1 MLKIPVPM
9 RVKTQERSS
18 VINKHIKIISKGV
31 KLEMGRTRGKIILI
45 EQPHL
50 LVHMYGKIL
59 DMTFFPL
66 FTSQKKGLS
75 LENIKKLQSRSTSS
89 LSFKTIL

>member
-59 DMTFFPL
+59 DMTFSPFSPHR
-66 FTSQKKGLS
+66 KKA
-75 LENIKKLQSRSTSS
+75 
-89 LSFKTIL
+89 

>member
-1 MLKIPVPM
+1 M

-50 LVHMYGKIL
+50 LVHMYGKML